1 MAIDSALIQ
10 RNGWRQGSVFTLTDS
25 RPIVL
30 EHRDRIAVPDF
41 VIGDDARL
49 LLTSHDC
56 DVVHPGVHE
65 PRIEVCPAVIL
76 NGRLSGNFTG
86 TRNPRRLHIEI
97 EINGVARP
105 YELRAPTRFAIER
118 KVLEAVQPDPQ
129 SRITPRHRDHFLH
142 WLAKRFRRTALPT
155 AFDNRISPDT
165 RRAIRGIIDPLT
177 DSIDT
182 ILIALNP
189 DDQELELDIPYVVQI
204 VALMS
209 EIDFSDRGRRGP
221 VEEALGQIQQLIDRC
236 PGIELDVCAAESAN
250 RMSIDVF
257 RQFAIWDYDDLSL
270 NANVLPPPALP

>member
-56 DVVHPGVHE
+56 DVVHPGIHE
-65 PRIEVCPAVIL
+65 PRIEVCPAVAL

-97 EINGVARP
+97 EINGVAQP
-105 YELRAPTRFAIER
+105 YELRAPTRFGIDR
-118 KVLEAVQPDPQ
+118 KVLEVAQPDPQ
-129 SRITPRHRDHFLH
+129 SRIAPRHRDHFLH

-155 AFDNRISPDT
+155 AFDSRISTDT
-165 RRAIRGIIDPLT
+165 RRALRTIIDPLT
-177 DSIDT
+177 DSVDA

-189 DDQELELDIPYVVQI
+189 DDQELEPDTPYVIQI
-204 VALMS
+204 AALMS
-209 EIDFSDRGRRGP
+209 ESDFTDEERRGP
-221 VEEALGQIQQLIDRC
+221 VEEALSQIQQLIDKC
-236 PGIELDVCAAESAN
+236 AGIELEVCVAESAN
-250 RMSIDVF
+250 RMTIDVF
-257 RQFAIWDYDDLSL
+257 RQFVIWDYDDLSL
-270 NANVLPPPALP
+270 NANVLPPHSVL